1 LVADARGI
9 EEGPSLEEQQGQE
22 GKDGSESTSI
32 ERRGQQQE
40 ERRKNDNVTTALL
53 PTIPIASSHM

>member
-22 GKDGSESTSI
+22 GKDGSKSTSI
-32 ERRGQQQE
+32 ERRGQQ
-40 ERRKNDNVTTALL
+40 
-53 PTIPIASSHM
+53 